1 MSHVKKTMSLLA
13 AAGLSVVMSVSA
25 ISADLAQEMADRL
38 KPVGAICM
46 SGEDCAAAP
55 VAAAPAEPRSGAQ
68 VYDAYC
74 HVCHATGVS
83 NAPKLGNAGDWAPR
97 LDQGMETLYAHAWN
111 GFNAMPAKGMCM
123 DCSEDEIHQ
132 AVDHMVSGAK

>member
-13 AAGLSVVMSVSA
+13 AAGLSVMMSVSA

-38 KPVGAICM
+38 KPVGEICM
-46 SGEDCAAAP
+46 SGESCAAAP

-74 HVCHATGVS
+74 HICHTAGVS
-83 NAPKLGNAGDWAPR
+83 GAPKIGNAGDWAPR
-97 LDQGMETLYAHAWN
+97 LDKGMETLYTHAWS

-132 AVDHMVSGAK
+132 AVDHMINSAK

>member
-55 VAAAPAEPRSGAQ
+55 VAAAPAEPRSGSQ

-74 HVCHATGVS
+74 HICHATGVS
-83 NAPKLGNAGDWAPR
+83 NAPKIGNAGDWAPR
-97 LDQGMETLYAHAWN
+97 LDQGMETLYTHAWN